1 MPIKG
6 KIKPL
11 KKIDTDVLNLVEE
24 DVYQL
29 KIDENAEE
37 IDLDK
42 IEKINVWDKSV
53 KVEEN
58 GYYWNGD
65 PYITKGKLPD
75 NNKPIVVELFCG
87 CGGTSLG
94 FELAGFEIAIGCD
107 IHQPSINTFKTN
119 HPNVSTVLGDI
130 RKVNPKSFL
139 ELLGGR
145 QVDVLIGGVPC
156 QGFSLNNRKR
166 HQNDE
171 RNLLY
176 KEFIRFVK
184 ALKPKVVVLE
194 NVSGMKSTG
203 DFVEN
208 IEKDLSLAGKMKVKS
223 KLLFA
228 PDYGVPQT
236 RTRLVFVGI
245 RGCEEFN
252 FLDIKKTHGPETKR
266 PYVTI
271 KDAIGDLPSLKPNE
285 IGTKYKKEPFS
296 EYQKLMRG
304 NLKDN
309 KLTNHK
315 APNHPNEVIE
325 KIKNTKPGTPMY
337 PKFKQ
342 RIRLAWDIQSPTQVS
357 GGIRPQFQFGHPSDN
372 RGLTIRERCRLQSF
386 PDNFIVSGGIVQGR
400 VQTGNA
406 VPPLLAKAVALAIK
420 KYI

>member
-1 MPIKG
+1 M
-6 KIKPL
+6 L
-11 KKIDTDVLNLVEE
+11 EEMKKESYKDINEDVLIIVEDAE
-24 DVYQL
+24 YQL
-29 KIDENAEE
+29 KIGEDPNNLD
-37 IDLDK
+37 IDVL
-42 IEKINVWDKSV
+42 EKINVWDKSV

-58 GYYWNGD
+58 GYYWNGE
-65 PYITKGKLPD
+65 PFITKGKLPTND
-75 NNKPIVVELFCG
+75 KPLVVELFCG

-94 FELAGFEIAIGCD
+94 FELAGYEIAIGCD
-107 IHQPSINTFKTN
+107 IHQPSINTFKSN
-119 HPNVSTVLGDI
+119 HPNVSTILGDV

-139 ELLGGR
+139 QLLDGR

-166 HQNDE
+166 HEDDE

-203 DFVEN
+203 DFVET
-208 IEKDLSLAGKMKVKS
+208 IEKDLSEAGNMKVKS

-228 PDYGVPQT
+228 PDYGVPQS

-245 RGCEEFN
+245 RDGEEFD
-252 FLDIKKTHGPETKR
+252 FTEIKKTHGSEAGK

-271 KDAIGDLPSLKPNE
+271 KDAIGDLPSLNPNE
-285 IGTKYKKEPFS
+285 IATKYKKEPFS
-296 EYQKLMRG
+296 DYQKLMR
-304 NLKDN
+304 NSIKAD
-309 KLTNHK
+309 KLINHK
-315 APNHPNEVIE
+315 APNHPLEVIE
-325 KIKNTKPGTPMY
+325 KIKNTKPGAPMY

-357 GGIRPQFQFGHPSDN
+357 GGIRPQFQFGHPEDN

-420 KYI
+420 KYL

>member
-1 MPIKG
+1 MNETHKTV
-6 KIKPL
+6 IKP
-11 KKIDTDVLNLVEE
+11 
-24 DVYQL
+24 
-29 KIDENAEE
+29 
-37 IDLDK
+37 
-42 IEKINVWDKSV
+42 NVWDKSV

-58 GYYWNGD
+58 GYYWNGE
-65 PYITKGKLPD
+65 PFITNGKISD
-75 NNKPIVVELFCG
+75 NGKPLVIELFCG

-107 IHQPSINTFKTN
+107 IHQPSINTFKSN
-119 HPNVSTVLGDI
+119 HPNAFTVVGDI
-130 RKVNPKSFL
+130 KKINAKSFL
-139 ELLGGR
+139 EILNGR

-166 HQNDE
+166 NVNDD

-176 KEFIRFVK
+176 IEFIRFVK
-184 ALKPKVVVLE
+184 ALKPKIVVLE

-203 DFVEN
+203 NFVET
-208 IEKDLSLAGKMKVKS
+208 IEKDISLAGKMKVKS

-228 PDYGVPQT
+228 PDYGVPQS

-245 RGCEEFN
+245 RGEQVFD
-252 FLDIKKTHGPETKR
+252 FSKIKKTHGPEIKK

-271 KDAIGDLPSLKPNE
+271 KEAIGDLPKLASNQSSN
-285 IGTKYKKEPFS
+285 KYIKESFS
-296 EYQKLMRG
+296 EYQQLMRG
-304 NLKDN
+304 GLKDDQ
-309 KLTNHK
+309 LTNHK
-315 APNHPNEVIE
+315 APNHPNVVIE
-325 KIKNTKPGTPMY
+325 KIKNTKPGAPLY

-420 KYI
+420 EYL